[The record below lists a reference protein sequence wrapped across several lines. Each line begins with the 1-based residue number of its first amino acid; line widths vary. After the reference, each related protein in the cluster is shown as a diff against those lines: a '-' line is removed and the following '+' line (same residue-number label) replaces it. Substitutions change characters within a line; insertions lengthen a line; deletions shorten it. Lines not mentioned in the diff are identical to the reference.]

1 MIAILPN
8 ADSSRP
14 LPDVC
19 LLFKFVNH
27 IYRREGLTSDYEMT
41 DSEQKDAA
49 TRSRAVQNQIQE
61 KNKTAS
67 GSKDKNRQQETKE
80 AVLTTNPFRFTT

>member
-27 IYRREGLTSDYEMT
+27 IYRREGLTFDYKMT
-41 DSEQKDAA
+41 DSEQKDGA
-49 TRSRAVQNQIQE
+49 TRSRSNEDVQDQMKERNMDGFPNQRQE
-61 KNKTAS
+61 PVTI
-67 GSKDKNRQQETKE
+67 KE
-80 AVLTTNPFRFTT
+80 RSSIDN